1 MPSELMSGLLP
12 EFLVLG
18 AIVLLMLLEML
29 RVDGRL
35 ARAVFVVATGGGLVV
50 LLRQISAGF
59 GATLVPGEVV
69 IDPFAMHARVVLL
82 LCALGLG
89 LGFSRAG
96 GHKFWLLAAGSLLG
110 GLLMMASAGFITLFL
125 GLFDNDLRSALLPVD
140 LDVWSDLFG
149 SARAWHGPE
158 PFAVVQLVW
167 PDRNGWM
174 PWESGFDQRIAHAQP
189 VIGALDDV

>member
-69 IDPFAMHARVVLL
+69 IDPFALHDWLHA
-82 LCALGLG
+82 
-89 LGFSRAG
+89 
-96 GHKFWLLAAGSLLG
+96 
-110 GLLMMASAGFITLFL
+110 
-125 GLFDNDLRSALLPVD
+125 
-140 LDVWSDLFG
+140 
-149 SARAWHGPE
+149 HG
-158 PFAVVQLVW
+158 
-167 PDRNGWM
+167 
-174 PWESGFDQRIAHAQP
+174 
-189 VIGALDDV
+189 